1 MKKILISMTIVLAA
15 TLLLTGCGKK
25 KEETKNDVKTN
36 TEENVV
42 KDQEVDGLKMTN
54 TSLTITNG
62 ISTLVTEVSNNTG
75 SDYQLEEF
83 TIIIKDKDDNVLAT
97 IPGYVGE
104 TIENGSTKTID
115 SSIDIDLS
123 NATSVEYKIKK

>member
-1 MKKILISMTIVLAA
+1 MTVVLAT

-25 KEETKNDVKTN
+25 KEEPKNDVKSN
-36 TEENVV
+36 TEENVI

-75 SDYQLEEF
+75 VDYQLEEF
-83 TIIIKDKDDNVLAT
+83 TITIKDKDGNVLAT
-97 IPGYVGE
+97 LPGYVGE

-123 NATSVEYKIKK
+123 NATSVEYEIKK

>member
-1 MKKILISMTIVLAA
+1 MKKILISMTVVLAT

-25 KEETKNDVKTN
+25 KEEPKNDVKSN
-36 TEENVV
+36 TEENVI

-75 SDYQLEEF
+75 ADYQLEEF
-83 TIIIKDKDDNVLAT
+83 TITIKDKDGNVLAT
-97 IPGYVGE
+97 LPGYVGE

-123 NATSVEYKIKK
+123 NATSVEYEIKK

>member
-1 MKKILISMTIVLAA
+1 MKKILISMTIVLAT

-25 KEETKNDVKTN
+25 KGETKNDVKTN

-62 ISTLVTEVSNNTG
+62 ISTLVTEISNNTG

-97 IPGYVGE
+97 FPGYVGE
-104 TIENGSTKTID
+104 TIDNGSTKTID

-123 NATSVEYKIKK
+123 NAASVEYKIKK

>member
-1 MKKILISMTIVLAA
+1 MKKILISMTVVLAT

-25 KEETKNDVKTN
+25 KEEPKNDVKSN
-36 TEENVV
+36 TEENVI

-75 SDYQLEEF
+75 VDYQLEEF
-83 TIIIKDKDDNVLAT
+83 TITIKDKDGNVLAT
-97 IPGYVGE
+97 LPGYVGE

-123 NATSVEYKIKK
+123 NATSVEYEIKK

>member
-83 TIIIKDKDDNVLAT
+83 TIIIKDKTDNVLAT

-123 NATSVEYKIKK
+123 NATSVEYEIKK

>member
-83 TIIIKDKDDNVLAT
+83 TIIIKDKDGNVLAT
-97 IPGYVGE
+97 IPGYVGDV
-104 TIENGSTKTID
+104 IENGSTKTID

-123 NATSVEYKIKK
+123 NASSVEYEIKK

>member
-1 MKKILISMTIVLAA
+1 MKKILISMTIVLVA

-25 KEETKNDVKTN
+25 KEETKNDVKSN
-36 TEENVV
+36 TEENVI

-62 ISTLVTEVSNNTG
+62 ISTLVTEISNNTG
-75 SDYQLEEF
+75 SDYQLQQF
-83 TIIIKDKDDNVLAT
+83 DIIVKDKKGNILAT
-97 IPGYVGE
+97 IPGYVDE
-104 TIENGSTKTID
+104 TIKNGTTTTID
-115 SSIDIDLS
+115 TSVDIDLM

>member
-1 MKKILISMTIVLAA
+1 MKKILISITIVLAA

-83 TIIIKDKDDNVLAT
+83 TIIIKDKNDNVLAT

-123 NATSVEYKIKK
+123 NAASVEYKIKK